1 MKPMQKIK
9 TSALHCRFFFFFS
22 YIVEDDN
29 ESKGWSSSSI
39 GLFWVLKDDN
49 EPHGSSLSLGFFP
62 CCVITVY
69 LI

>member
-1 MKPMQKIK
+1 MKPTQKIK
-9 TSALHCRFFFFFS
+9 TSAPHRHFFFFS
-22 YIVEDDN
+22 CIIDDDD
-29 ESKGWSSSSI
+29 ELKGWSSSST

-62 CCVITVY
+62 CCVIAIY

>member
-1 MKPMQKIK
+1 
-9 TSALHCRFFFFFS
+9 LVFFS
-22 YIVEDDN
+22 CIVEDDD

-49 EPHGSSLSLGFFP
+49 EPHGSLLSLGFFP
-62 CCVITVY
+62 CCVIAIY